1 MKRSPLLFWVLFLNL
16 ATLMIAEA
24 QTNTQTVTGTVFD
37 KASERPIPNVS
48 VQLAGSN
55 MGARTDSS
63 GRFVLHNVPLGRQQ
77 ISFTSIGYKTITIPE
92 ILITAGKQVVLDIPL
107 EQQISSLAEVTV
119 TSRRT
124 RKGMASNEF
133 AGSSARSFSM
143 DEVTRYAGGRND
155 PSRLVSNFAG
165 VATTNDS
172 RNDIVVR
179 GNAPTAVLW
188 RMEGIPIPNPNHFA
202 TLGTTGG
209 PVSALNT
216 NALKTSDF
224 YTGAF
229 SAEYGNASGAVFDL
243 SLRNGNKDKVEK
255 TIQVNM
261 FSGLEAMIEGP
272 MSKKKNGSSFLV
284 GYRYSFAQ
292 IGQSLG
298 FNIGTDAVPKY
309 QDLIFNLNFAPS
321 KLGKFNLFGMG
332 GISSIDMIGK
342 DLDSTDM
349 FANMDEDTYFK
360 SRLGVIGLKHTID
373 IGSGSYLRSI
383 ISYAYTNNEGEMYK
397 YNEDMT
403 DRKHMSEQTTTTGD
417 FRISSFLNS
426 KINSRF
432 TIRGGILVE
441 MQSLKTTRDSREEY
455 PDWRRLRDYDGNA
468 LLLQPYIQGRYRFSE
483 KLSLNAGIHGIYYGL
498 NETSNIEPRASLS
511 YAIDPTKTITFSYG
525 LHSQQQPL
533 PVYLFQQL
541 KNDGTYDQ
549 SNRDLDFT
557 KARHYVLGYDW
568 NFAKDWRLK
577 AEAYYQ
583 SIYDAPVESVPSGF
597 SILNAGAD
605 FTFPDKA
612 GLVSKGTGSNTGV
625 ELTLEKFFSQ
635 GFYLLGTAS
644 IFSAK
649 YKGSDGIERNS
660 TFNNKLVAN
669 ILAGK
674 EWKMGRSGKNAFTL
688 DFKLAT
694 AGGRYYTPV
703 DLPASIAAGV
713 EKLDEQHYNSLRF
726 DNYFRADLR
735 FGFRLN
741 NSGRKISQ
749 TIYLDLQNVTARD
762 NVFIQRYN
770 RALGKVGIV
779 NQIGFFPDILY
790 RIQF

>member
-1 MKRSPLLFWVLFLNL
+1 MKRFPLLLWLLSLHFIIPE
-16 ATLMIAEA
+16 ASA
-24 QTNTQTVTGTVFD
+24 QTNTQTVSGTVFD
-37 KASERPIPNVS
+37 KASERPIANVS
-48 VQLAGSN
+48 VQVTGTSI
-55 MGARTDSS
+55 GTRTDST
-63 GRFVLHNVPLGRQQ
+63 GKFVLHNVPLGRQQ
-77 ISFTSIGYKTITIPE
+77 LSFTSIGYKTITIPE
-92 ILITAGKQVVLDIPL
+92 ILITAGKQVVLEIPI
-107 EQQISSLAEVTV
+107 EQQISSLSEVTV
-119 TSRRT
+119 TGRRT
-124 RKGMASNEF
+124 RKGMAANEF

-188 RMEGIPIPNPNHFA
+188 RMEGVPIPNPNHFS

-229 SAEYGNASGAVFDL
+229 SAEYGNATGAVFDL

-255 TIQVNM
+255 TVQLNL

-292 IGQSLG
+292 IGQSIG
-298 FNIGTDAVPKY
+298 FDIGTEAVPKY
-309 QDLIFNLNFAPS
+309 QDLVFNLNFAPS

-349 FANMDEDTYFK
+349 FANQDEDTYFK
-360 SRLGVIGLKHTID
+360 SRIGVIGLKHTID
-373 IGSGSYLRSI
+373 VGAKSYIRSVL
-383 ISYAYTNNEGEMYK
+383 SYAYTNNEGEMYK
-397 YNEDMT
+397 YNET
-403 DRKHMSEQTTTTGD
+403 LTERKHVAQQETTTGD
-417 FRISSFLNS
+417 LRLSSFLNT
-426 KINSRF
+426 KISNRF
-432 TIRGGILVE
+432 TMRGGMLAEI
-441 MQSLKTTRDSREEY
+441 QSLNTKRDSREEF

-468 LLLQPYIQGRYRFSE
+468 LLLQPFVQGRYRFSE
-483 KLSLNAGIHGIYYGL
+483 KLSLNAGVHGVYYGL
-498 NETSNIEPRASLS
+498 NETSSIEPRASLS
-511 YAIDPTKTITFSYG
+511 YAIDPSKTITFSYG

-541 KNDGTYDQ
+541 KDDGSYDQ
-549 SNRDLDFT
+549 SNRDLDLT
-557 KARHYVLGYDW
+557 KAQHYVLGYDW
-568 NFAKDWRLK
+568 NFAPDWRLK
-577 AEAYYQ
+577 VEAYYQ
-583 SIYDAPVESVPSGF
+583 YIYDAPVESTPSGF

-612 GLVSKGTGSNTGV
+612 GLVSKGTGTNTGV
-625 ELTLEKFFSQ
+625 ELTLEKFFSK
-635 GFYLLGTAS
+635 GFYLLTTAS

-674 EWKMGRSGKNAFTL
+674 EWKIGKGGKNAFTV

-703 DLPASIAAGV
+703 DLPASIATGV
-713 EKLDEQHYNSLRF
+713 EKLDERNFNTLRY

-741 NSGRKISQ
+741 NSSKRISQ
-749 TIYLDLQNVTARD
+749 TIYLDLQNVTARE
-762 NVFIQRYN
+762 NIFIQRFN
-770 RALGKVGIV
+770 RAQGKIGAV

>member
-1 MKRSPLLFWVLFLNL
+1 MKRFPLLFWLLILQLVL
-16 ATLMIAEA
+16 AEASA

-37 KASERPIPNVS
+37 KASERPVPNVT
-48 VQLAGSN
+48 VQLLGGS
-55 MGARTDSS
+55 GGTRTDSA

-77 ISFTSIGYKTITIPE
+77 FTFTSIGYKIITIPE

-133 AGSSARSFSM
+133 AASSARSFSM

-188 RMEGIPIPNPNHFA
+188 RMEGIPIPNPNHFS

-229 SAEYGNASGAVFDL
+229 SAEYGNATGAVFDL

-255 TIQVNM
+255 TIQLNL

-298 FNIGTDAVPKY
+298 FNIGTEAVPKY
-309 QDLIFNLNFAPS
+309 QDLTFNLNFAPS
-321 KLGKFNLFGMG
+321 KFGKFSLFGMG

-349 FANMDEDTYFK
+349 FANMDEDNYFK

-373 IGSGSYLRSI
+373 IGSKSYLRSV
-383 ISYAYTNNEGEMYK
+383 ISYAYTNNEGETYK
-397 YNEDMT
+397 YDEDMT
-403 DRKHMSEQTTTTGD
+403 NRKHVAEGKTTTGD

-426 KINSRF
+426 RINSRL
-432 TIRGGILVE
+432 TVRGGLLAE
-441 MQSLKTTRDSREEY
+441 FQSLNTVRDSREEY
-455 PDWRRLRDYDGNA
+455 ADWRRLRDYDGNA
-468 LLLQPYIQGRYRFSE
+468 LLLQPFIQGRYRFSE
-483 KLSLNAGIHGIYYGL
+483 KLSLNAGLHGIYYGL
-498 NETSNIEPRASLS
+498 NETSAIEPRASLS
-511 YAIDPTKTITFSYG
+511 YAIDPAKTITFSYG
-525 LHSQQQPL
+525 MHSQQQPL

-541 KNDGTYDQ
+541 KDDGSYDQ
-549 SNRDLDFT
+549 SNRDLDLT
-557 KARHYVLGYDW
+557 KAQHYVLGYDW
-568 NFAKDWRLK
+568 NFAKDWRIK

-583 SIYDAPVESVPSGF
+583 RIYDAPVESVPSGF

-612 GLVSKGTGSNTGV
+612 GLVSKGTGTNTGV
-625 ELTLEKFFSQ
+625 EFTVEKFFSR
-635 GFYLLGTAS
+635 GFYLLTTAS

-669 ILAGK
+669 LLAGK
-674 EWKMGRSGKNAFTL
+674 EWKMGRSGKNAFTI

-713 EKLDEQHYNSLRF
+713 EKLDERNFNSLRF
-726 DNYFRADLR
+726 DDYLRADLR

-741 NSGRKISQ
+741 NSGRKFSQ